1 MSNIEK
7 VNSEITN
14 IVKFIHN
21 DGEIKG
27 FLEDIYLIT
36 LDVAGLYYIDN
47 LDEIF
52 PKIKK
57 GDTLEL
63 FREKNNKYDKFAIL
77 VMYSGEKIGYV
88 PRKQNIILANLMDA
102 GKELYAVVEKACKS
116 EGVYVGEVDQYIKF
130 KIFLKE

>member
-21 DGEIKG
+21 NGEIKG

-47 LDEIF
+47 LDVIF
-52 PKIKK
+52 SKIKK

-63 FREKNNKYDKFAIL
+63 FREKNNK
-77 VMYSGEKIGYV
+77 
-88 PRKQNIILANLMDA
+88 
-102 GKELYAVVEKACKS
+102 
-116 EGVYVGEVDQYIKF
+116 
-130 KIFLKE
+130 